1 MKVVSLSTE
10 NKFIIGGINMLFGQK
25 LKQLRLNAGLT
36 QANLASELGVT
47 KRTLI
52 NYEKGKCYP
61 KKTDIY
67 ARISSLFG
75 VTTDYLLSD
84 EDNFIID
91 AGDHGGSY
99 AMNQART
106 LVSEVSGLF
115 AGGTL
120 DEEDKDAV
128 MQAIMDAYWDAK
140 KTNQKYAKAGQKED
154 V

>member
-1 MKVVSLSTE
+1 
-10 NKFIIGGINMLFGQK
+10 MLFGQK
-25 LKQLRLNAGLT
+25 LKQLRLDAGLT
-36 QANLASELGVT
+36 QANLAAELGVT

-52 NYEKGKCYP
+52 NYETGKCYP

-67 ARISSLFG
+67 AKIASLFG
-75 VTTDYLLSD
+75 VTTDYLLTD

-91 AGDHGGSY
+91 ASDHGGTY

-106 LVSEVSGLF
+106 LVGEVSGLF
-115 AGGTL
+115 AGGAL

-140 KTNQKYAKAGQKED
+140 KTNQKYATAGPKED
-154 V
+154 E